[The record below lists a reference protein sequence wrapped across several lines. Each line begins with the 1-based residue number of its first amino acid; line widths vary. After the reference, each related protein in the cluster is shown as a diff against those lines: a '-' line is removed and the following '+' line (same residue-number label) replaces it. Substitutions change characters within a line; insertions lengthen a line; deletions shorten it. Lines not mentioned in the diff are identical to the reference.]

1 MAVLTRLG
9 FPGDEKAWS
18 TLGFAPQ
25 DGTVQIGRI
34 SCTLGIG
41 AGWGFENA
49 GPGLTQLGVP
59 EVLGGTVAEG
69 AEFSTRASTPPT
81 AAHPNGVTFVDHI
94 VYWVPDLDES
104 VAAMNTAL
112 GIEPRR
118 RFRPRGPQG
127 PEMAFYRVGEAFIEV
142 VATGHGAAALIGIAF
157 GTPDLDATV
166 AAVRAAGGPI
176 GDPKPAVQGGRIA
189 SVWHGHVDWGIAFL
203 EPGPRTTEPQ
213 RAATPA
219 GTR

>member
-9 FPGDEKAWS
+9 LPGDEKSWA
-18 TLGFAPQ
+18 TLGFTPRA
-25 DGTVQIGRI
+25 GAVQIGRI
-34 SCTLGIG
+34 SCTVGIG

-49 GPGLTQLGVP
+49 EGGLTALGVP
-59 EVLGGTVAEG
+59 EVLGSTVAGRG
-69 AEFSTRASTPPT
+69 AGPVSQPIAQ
-81 AAHPNGVTFVDHI
+81 HPNGTTFVDHV
-94 VYWVPDLDES
+94 VYWVPDLDEA
-104 VAAMNTAL
+104 VAALNTVL
-112 GIEPRR
+112 GAEPRR
-118 RFRPRGPQG
+118 RFRPRGPHG

-142 VATGHGAAALIGIAF
+142 VATGHGGPALIGIAF

-203 EPGPRTTEPQ
+203 EPGPRTTEPR
-213 RAATPA
+213 RAATPT